1 MPMNG
6 GDWRSGPIPH
16 GGTREEGMGVPT
28 GAWATIFVTGGKPQ
42 ENGKKK
48 AEQQTSKKQRKQG
61 GGKRDQT
68 HTTEILIIVNQ
79 QAKRAEQ
86 KEVETHKIS

>member
-6 GDWRSGPIPH
+6 GDRRSGCINC
-16 GGTREEGMGVPT
+16 GGTRGEGMGVPT
-28 GAWATIFVTGGKPQ
+28 GPWATIFATGGKPQ

-48 AEQQTSKKQRKQG
+48 AEQQTSKKQRKQR

-68 HTTEILIIVNQ
+68 HTTEILPIIKQ
-79 QAKRAEQ
+79 QAKRAEP